1 MSGFRTTSAEDLI
14 VHTLAMI
21 AGGRLIFDKAI
32 FPCTPRAWI
41 ACDEAYDEVRSRERA
56 GLTPQPAFA
65 KPYASHVFIARSL
78 VLTTKLNCIAR
89 KPRSLARTRECSS
102 IRRAMPLPWACD
114 DVMYPPHFTE
124 VHARKD

>member
-1 MSGFRTTSAEDLI
+1 MSGFLTTSAEDLI

-56 GLTPQPAFA
+56 GLTPKQAFA
-65 KPYASHVFIARSL
+65 GFSPIRSKLL
-78 VLTTKLNCIAR
+78 VHHEGIHEA
-89 KPRSLARTRECSS
+89 
-102 IRRAMPLPWACD
+102 
-114 DVMYPPHFTE
+114 
-124 VHARKD
+124 